1 MTDPVFGGNDLA
13 ARREQLCGFRSF
25 SCQSYWKA
33 VGRVGDRG
41 PPGRRDF
48 LMPLARPRLPRSA
61 SLATASH
68 RGLQAQI
75 HRHHP
80 HTPLASTHQIHRN
93 QLDQRLFQHTRRC
106 SYAHALDLPTRLVLA
121 KSGAR
126 RGPCTATQDEIGRR
140 SRMSRAS
147 TIAAQGESPFVLALL
162 LQVEEPNLGAPTLAL
177 TPKTLRSAANCDPF
191 PVLGGDV
198 GVYQDQSAS
207 SGLQ

>member
-1 MTDPVFGGNDLA
+1 VRFPQLLMPVILESGG
-13 ARREQLCGFRSF
+13 
-25 SCQSYWKA
+25 
-33 VGRVGDRG
+33 
-41 PPGRRDF
+41 PGRGSGTTRS
-48 LMPLARPRLPRSA
+48 PRLSDAA
-61 SLATASH
+61 SPAALATFGIPCNGVH
-68 RGLQAQI
+68 RGLQGQI

-80 HTPLASTHQIHRN
+80 DTPLASTHQLHRN